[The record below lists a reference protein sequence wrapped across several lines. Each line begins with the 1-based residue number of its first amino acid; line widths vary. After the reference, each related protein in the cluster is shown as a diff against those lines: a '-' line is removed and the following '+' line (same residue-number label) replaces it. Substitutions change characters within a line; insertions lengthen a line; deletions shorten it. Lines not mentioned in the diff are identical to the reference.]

1 MALFFINLSKQHFE
15 ACERIYHA
23 NHSYYFFLAITVR
36 KHEDKVVDKVINID
50 KNYYFWTQNMKAI
63 NNHTAKLIQSH

>member
-36 KHEDKVVDKVINID
+36 KHEDKVVDNVINID
-50 KNYYFWTQNMKAI
+50 KNYYF
-63 NNHTAKLIQSH
+63 